1 MSVTTNAPSQADH
14 ATAGQETDAAT
25 DYVTV
30 ELAGYPVRTLP
41 SQRWR
46 ASTLRALNSGD
57 LDRFAEGVLH
67 PDDVDAWYDG
77 DPTQDEIGAWV
88 AQVAEA
94 GGESLG
100 KSSGRSGSSKGTRK
114 R

>member
-1 MSVTTNAPSQADH
+1 MDQPLTAPS
-14 ATAGQETDAAT
+14 TMGQETDAANG
-25 DYVTV
+25 YVTV
-30 ELAGYPVRTLP
+30 ELAGYPVRALP

-46 ASTLRALNSGD
+46 ASTLRALNSGN
-57 LDRFAEGVLH
+57 LDAFAEGVLH

-94 GGESLG
+94 GGETLG
-100 KSSGRSGSSKGTRK
+100 KSNGRTGSSKSTRK

>member
-1 MSVTTNAPSQADH
+1 MDQSMTASSTT
-14 ATAGQETDAAT
+14 GQETDAAT
-25 DYVTV
+25 GYVTV
-30 ELAGYPVRTLP
+30 ELAGFQVRALP

-94 GGESLG
+94 GGETLG
-100 KSSGRSGSSKGTRK
+100 KSSGPRASSKITRK

>member
-1 MSVTTNAPSQADH
+1 MPSATNALTTGSP
-14 ATAGQETDAAT
+14 TTGQETDATT

-30 ELAGYPVRTLP
+30 ELAGYPVRALP

-77 DPTQDEIGAWV
+77 DPTQDEIGVWV

-94 GGESLG
+94 GGETLG
-100 KSSGRSGSSKGTRK
+100 KSSGRTGSSKSTRK

>member
-1 MSVTTNAPSQADH
+1 MSVTTNAPSHADH
-14 ATAGQETDAAT
+14 ATVGQETDAT
-25 DYVTV
+25 PGYVPV
-30 ELAGYPVRTLP
+30 ELAGYPVRALP

-46 ASTLRALNSGD
+46 ASHLRALNTGD
-57 LDRFAEGVLH
+57 LDAFAEGVLH

-100 KSSGRSGSSKGTRK
+100 KSSGPRASSKTTRK

>member
-1 MSVTTNAPSQADH
+1 MTTHDLPETDH
-14 ATAGQETDAAT
+14 ATKGQETDAT
-25 DYVTV
+25 GDYVPA
-30 ELAGYPVRTLP
+30 ELAGRPVRALP

-46 ASTLRALNSGD
+46 ASHLRALNAGN
-57 LDRFAEGVLH
+57 LDAFAEGVLH
-67 PDDVDAWYDG
+67 PDDLDAWYEG
-77 DPTQDEIGAWV
+77 DPTQDEIGEWV

-100 KSSGRSGSSKGTRK
+100 KSSGRPRSSKTTRK

>member
-1 MSVTTNAPSQADH
+1 MTSTTASPSAADRP
-14 ATAGQETDAAT
+14 TAGQETDASA

-30 ELAGYPVRTLP
+30 ELAGYPVRALP

-94 GGESLG
+94 GGEALG
-100 KSSGRSGSSKGTRK
+100 KSSGRNGSSKITRK